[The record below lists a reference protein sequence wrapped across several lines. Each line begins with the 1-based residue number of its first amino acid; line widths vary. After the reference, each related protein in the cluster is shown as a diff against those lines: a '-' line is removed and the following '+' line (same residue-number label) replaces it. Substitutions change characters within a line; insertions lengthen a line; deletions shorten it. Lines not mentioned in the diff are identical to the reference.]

1 MARKNS
7 KPARTV
13 RRRARAAATPGA
25 PASERA
31 SAPQR
36 PDLEQ
41 VRGHIDAVDEQIHGL
56 INERARLAQQ
66 VGISKSSDGR
76 TVDFYRPEREAQVLR
91 LARARNAGPLRDA
104 EVLRLF
110 REIMSACLA
119 QQEPLKVAFLGPEG
133 TFTQTAVLN
142 HFGHSVRALP
152 LAGTGEGFHE
162 VEAGNAD
169 FGVVPIENS
178 TEGTVSNTLDLFLR
192 SPLKICGEVELSI
205 HQQLMG
211 AMQSLDRVQR
221 VCAHQQSLAQCRGWL
236 DEHLAEV
243 ERVAG

>member
-1 MARKNS
+1 MARKNG
-7 KPARTV
+7 KAARAAG
-13 RRRARAAATPGA
+13 RRARAAAAPRA
-25 PASERA
+25 PAT
-31 SAPQR
+31 APQ
-36 PDLEQ
+36 PLDLEQ
-41 VRGHIDAVDEQIHGL
+41 MRARIDAVDEQIHGL

-133 TFTQTAVLN
+133 TFTQTAGLN

-152 LAGTGEGFHE
+152 LVSIDGAFHE
-162 VEAGNAD
+162 GEAASGGFSA
-169 FGVVPIENS
+169 VP
-178 TEGTVSNTLDLFLR
+178 
-192 SPLKICGEVELSI
+192 
-205 HQQLMG
+205 G
-211 AMQSLDRVQR
+211 A
-221 VCAHQQSLAQCRGWL
+221 H
-236 DEHLAEV
+236 
-243 ERVAG
+243 